1 VFVLQLSFSRL
12 LYLLSAATSSFFPNN
27 AMGIMIFFKC
37 FLLVAI
43 DDIAA
48 VAS

>member
-1 VFVLQLSFSRL
+1 MFVLQLSFNWL
-12 LYLLSAATSSFFPNN
+12 LYLLSTATSSLFPNY
-27 AMGIMIFFKC
+27 AMGIRLFFKC

-43 DDIAA
+43 DDTAA